1 MTCGPPLGIVDGQ
14 GGGELT
20 DSRIQPRL
28 FVGPWRDAKSIQNQA
43 ASLSLTHRPFS
54 SRHKHYRRKRL
65 RGSQQ
70 LRVQRTPHRRTH
82 DQSALEKLGDGRR
95 EQGVVN
101 QSAGIALSRGE
112 DAIAVDGSHDG
123 ILADEHGL
131 RERSH
136 ALKAVESVGVAL
148 AGRASIPAAVGG
160 VDVEAGAFLVDGVG

>member
-1 MTCGPPLGIVDGQ
+1 MARCKIDPKP
-14 GGGELT
+14 
-20 DSRIQPRL
+20 S
-28 FVGPWRDAKSIQNQA
+28 
-43 ASLSLTHRPFS
+43 SLSLPLTALS
-54 SRHKHYRRKRL
+54 AADTKYYRRKRL

-101 QSAGIALSRGE
+101 QSAGVALSRGE